1 MTSNNDN
8 YITLDVKLDE
18 KDTKWRFYHGEKM
31 LSVPEMSS
39 FGISEK
45 DLQENE
51 TYKERLAKYKDKRDN
66 VFLFSIAC
74 NVITS
79 CLLYVPIVIWYDE
92 SLQHVKQL
100 GWRGFPYAL
109 QLFGICPPLSFISP
123 AFYIYLSL
131 GFIWFFLFA
140 KKPKPPVKMLKIEAY
155 LKAINEHKEKNK
167 MNRHLIPYNYD
178 ITKYAS
184 QYAIPDFIRRVIRF
198 GVEKNR
204 RIKEENLR
212 AEQSFWFALSP
223 YGFEFEVAKWF
234 TKQGY
239 HARVTP
245 KSGDGGV
252 DIELEDQTENKYYV
266 QCKRYR
272 EQKVDRPT
280 LQQLYGTVCADADKG
295 IKGGIVVCLHGVTQA
310 AHTFARK
317 VGIKIYTINDLCPED
332 TLFEQRVKKELLD
345 TTPMLS
351 PREITIGNVI
361 IRESC
366 CMEEEDAKRILIGRE
381 IVISH
386 RNLFFLVRVKPNST
400 ESLYGL

>member
-18 KDTKWRFYHGEKM
+18 KDTKWRFYHGGKM

-51 TYKERLAKYKDKRDN
+51 TYKERLAKYKDKAKDTIC
-66 VFLFSIAC
+66 VVSAVLS
-74 NVITS
+74 VMTS
-79 CLLYVPIVIWYDE
+79 WLLRVIWE
-92 SLQHVKQL
+92 KE
-100 GWRGFPYAL
+100 AL
-109 QLFGICPPLSFISP
+109 QIMEQPGFYSLVIEAQFIGSLPLLVFITP
-123 AFYIYLSL
+123 AYYIYLLL
-131 GFIWFFLFA
+131 GFICFFTFA
-140 KKPKPPVKMLKIEAY
+140 KPKPPVKMLKIEAY
-155 LKAINEHKEKNK
+155 LKAMKDHKEKNK
-167 MNRHLIPYNYD
+167 MNIHLIPYNYD

-223 YGFEFEVAKWF
+223 YGFELEVAKWF

-239 HARVTP
+239 RTRVTP

-252 DIELEDQTENKYYV
+252 DIELEDQTGNKYYA

-295 IKGGIVVCLHGVTQA
+295 IKGGIVVCLHGVTQT

-351 PREITIGNVI
+351 PRDITIGNVI
-361 IRESC
+361 IRMSC

-381 IVISH
+381 KVVSH
-386 RNLFFLVRVKPNST
+386 RNLFFLIRVKPNST

>member
-1 MTSNNDN
+1 MASNNDN

-18 KDTKWRFYHGEKM
+18 KYTKWRFYYGGKM

-51 TYKERLAKYKDKRDN
+51 TYKERLAKYNDKGN
-66 VFLFSIAC
+66 NIWVVSVVLSVMTSWLLLAIFSIWKKEALQ
-74 NVITS
+74 IMEQPGFYS
-79 CLLYVPIVIWYDE
+79 IVIGA
-92 SLQHVKQL
+92 QL
-100 GWRGFPYAL
+100 MGSV
-109 QLFGICPPLSFISP
+109 PLLVFITP
-123 AFYIYLSL
+123 AYYIYLLL
-131 GFIWFFLFA
+131 GFIWLFLFV

-155 LKAINEHKEKNK
+155 LKARKEYREKNK
-167 MNRHLIPYNYD
+167 MDIHLLPYNYD

-198 GVEKNR
+198 GEEKNR
-204 RIKEENLR
+204 LIKEENLR

-239 HARVTP
+239 LTRVTP

-252 DIELEDQTENKYYV
+252 DIELEDQTGNKYYA

-295 IKGGIVVCLHGVTQA
+295 IKGGIVVCLHGVTQT

-351 PREITIGNVI
+351 PLEITIGNVI
-361 IRESC
+361 VRKWC
-366 CMEEEDAKRILIGRE
+366 FQEEEEAKRKLIGRE
-381 IVISH
+381 KVVEH
-386 RNLFFLVRVKPNST
+386 RNLFFLIRVKPNST

>member
-51 TYKERLAKYKDKRDN
+51 TYKERLAKYKDKAGDIN
-66 VFLFSIAC
+66 FVSAVLSVLTSWLLC
-74 NVITS
+74 VIFF
-79 CLLYVPIVIWYDE
+79 IWE
-92 SLQHVKQL
+92 KE
-100 GWRGFPYAL
+100 AL
-109 QLFGICPPLSFISP
+109 QIMKHPGFYSRVIGFQLMGSVPLIFFITP
-123 AFYIYLSL
+123 AYYIYLLL
-131 GFIWFFLFA
+131 GFIWFFLFV

-155 LKAINEHKEKNK
+155 LKAMKDHKEKNK
-167 MNRHLIPYNYD
+167 MNIHLIPYNYD

-198 GVEKNR
+198 GEEKNR

-223 YGFEFEVAKWF
+223 YGFELEVAKWF

-239 HARVTP
+239 RARVTP

-252 DIELEDQTENKYYV
+252 DIELEDQTGNKYYA

-317 VGIKIYTINDLCPED
+317 VGIKIYTINDLCPEG

-361 IRESC
+361 VRESC
-366 CMEEEDAKRILIGRE
+366 FQEEEDAKRKLIGRE
-381 IVISH
+381 KVVEH
-386 RNLFFLVRVKPNST
+386 RNLFFLIRVKPHST